1 MDATGES
8 MMQSMTVALAALDLD
23 LNNPRINPAE
33 HQTEALKLI
42 LLAESVGD
50 RVGEKVFAL
59 AKSICELGSTDPSE
73 KLIALA
79 NSESPGRYTVLDGNR
94 RVAALR
100 LLTEPA
106 ILDREDIGIPA
117 NLRRRM
123 HALRSQYDVK
133 DVPTT
138 LEISIFPS
146 REAAEPFLALKHTGE
161 RDGAGRSSWSAM
173 QQARFEMTG
182 TYQLLVRLR
191 SDQLLNA
198 ETNRQIDSSEFAI
211 STFSRVAASSDFAA
225 RFGGRI
231 SSDAYDE
238 GNDPTLSTLAWAQ
251 VANDTATGAVT
262 SRSHS
267 STEEIKPYLEAIN
280 AQIVSTTEEATPDP
294 EVNSG
299 SPTGNGLR
307 TSDDSIPTAAPD
319 KPAPYQAATDGPR
332 TGPANP
338 PTGSPQAP
346 NPAPTTPR
354 VRAPRVRQYLIDK
367 RSPLPVTQ
375 QKCKKIHDELMES
388 VKVSEAPY
396 ACAFLVR
403 AFVEM
408 TSHHYLT
415 HFGLSLPKHA
425 TDKIQAM
432 AQDLISQPRLGSEP
446 ADRKTIG
453 VALNKDANV
462 YDDLSVAAHN
472 VHSSLAPDHVRAT
485 WESIQPALRLAWQR
499 ISGSPGA
506 GQR

>member
-1 MDATGES
+1 
-8 MMQSMTVALAALDLD
+8 MQSMTVALAALDLD

-79 NSESPGRYTVLDGNR
+79 NTESPGRYTVLDGNR

-198 ETNRQIDSSEFAI
+198 ETIRQIDSSEFAI
-211 STFSRVAASSDFAA
+211 STFSRVAASSDFST

-238 GNDPTLSTLAWAQ
+238 GNDPTLSTQAWAQ

-267 STEEIKPYLEAIN
+267 STEEIKPYLETIN
-280 AQIVSTTEEATPDP
+280 AQIVATTEEAASDP
-294 EVNSG
+294 EIDSE
-299 SPTGNGLR
+299 SPTGSGPR
-307 TSDDSIPTAAPD
+307 APGGSVPTIPPD
-319 KPAPYQAATDGPR
+319 KPAPRQAPPNHG
-332 TGPANP
+332 TGASPIS
-338 PTGSPQAP
+338 PTEGSPQAP
-346 NPAPTTPR
+346 VPTATTPR

-388 VKVSEAPY
+388 VKVTEAPY

-403 AFVEM
+403 AFVEL

-453 VALNKDANV
+453 VALNKDASV

-472 VHSSLAPDHVRAT
+472 VHSNLAPDHVRAT

>member
-1 MDATGES
+1 
-8 MMQSMTVALAALDLD
+8 MQSMTVALAALDLD

-50 RVGEKVFAL
+50 RIGEKVFVL

-106 ILDREDIGIPA
+106 ILDRDDVGIPA

-133 DVPTT
+133 DIPTS

-182 TYQLLVRLR
+182 TYQLLARLR
-191 SDQLLNA
+191 SDHLLNA
-198 ETNRQIDSSEFAI
+198 ETNRQIDASDFAI
-211 STFSRVAASSDFAA
+211 STFSRVAASSEFAA

-238 GNDPTLSTLAWAQ
+238 GNDSTIATQAWAQ

-267 STEEIKPYLEAIN
+267 STDDIKPYLEGIH
-280 AQIVSTTEEATPDP
+280 AQI
-294 EVNSG
+294 
-299 SPTGNGLR
+299 L
-307 TSDDSIPTAAPD
+307 
-319 KPAPYQAATDGPR
+319 AATDETASDVDLQPQ
-332 TGPANP
+332 PAAEENPEGSNRASGAPHSNGSTP
-338 PTGSPQAP
+338 PTAPGGASAEPSKEPTAVEPPGSKPT
-346 NPAPTTPR
+346 PTTPR

-367 RSPLPVTQ
+367 RSPLPVNQ
-375 QKCKKIHDELMES
+375 QKCKKLHDELMEN
-388 VKVSEAPY
+388 VKVTEAPY
-396 ACAFLVR
+396 AAAFLVR
-403 AFVEM
+403 AFVEL
-408 TSHHYLT
+408 TAHHYLT
-415 HFGLSLPKHA
+415 HFGITLPKHA
-425 TDKIQAM
+425 TDKIQGM
-432 AQDLISQPRLGSEP
+432 AQDLISHPRLASEP

-453 VALNKDANV
+453 ISLNKDANI
-462 YDDLSVAAHN
+462 YEDLSVAAHN
-472 VHSSLAPDHVRAT
+472 VHSNLAPDHVRAT

-499 ISGSPGA
+499 ISGSPSA